1 MKTRVIL
8 FLLLAAV
15 AASAAWLLLRD
26 GDTDAPTA
34 RILRDGVLL
43 EEIDLDRVAEP
54 YSFTLEDGSGANT
67 VQVERGRIRISA
79 ADCPDQVCV
88 KQGWISGGAV
98 PIICLPHTLMIEIVS
113 GGGALEG
120 AAGEGGGEDYPPG
133 PAHRPHVPPCQPDP
147 REGTRPA
154 GHCTDPVRLYFDRLP
169 RRPGGRI
176 PAGRLRSRPG
186 HCHLHQ

>member
-34 RILRDGVLL
+34 RILRDGALL

-98 PIICLPHTLMIEIVS
+98 PIICLPHRLIVTIE
-113 GGGALEG
+113 GGQGNGVDG
-120 AAGEGGGEDYPPG
+120 AAG
-133 PAHRPHVPPCQPDP
+133 
-147 REGTRPA
+147 
-154 GHCTDPVRLYFDRLP
+154 
-169 RRPGGRI
+169 
-176 PAGRLRSRPG
+176 
-186 HCHLHQ
+186 

>member
-34 RILRDGVLL
+34 RILRDGALL

-98 PIICLPHTLMIEIVS
+98 PIICLPHRLTIEIVD
-113 GGGALEG
+113 GGGDLDG
-120 AAGEGGGEDYPPG
+120 AAG
-133 PAHRPHVPPCQPDP
+133 
-147 REGTRPA
+147 
-154 GHCTDPVRLYFDRLP
+154 
-169 RRPGGRI
+169 
-176 PAGRLRSRPG
+176 
-186 HCHLHQ
+186 

>member
-34 RILRDGVLL
+34 RILRARVLL

-98 PIICLPHTLMIEIVS
+98 PIICLPHRLTIEIVD
-113 GGGALEG
+113 GGGDLDG
-120 AAGEGGGEDYPPG
+120 AAG
-133 PAHRPHVPPCQPDP
+133 
-147 REGTRPA
+147 
-154 GHCTDPVRLYFDRLP
+154 
-169 RRPGGRI
+169 
-176 PAGRLRSRPG
+176 
-186 HCHLHQ
+186 

>member
-26 GDTDAPTA
+26 RDTDAPTA

-43 EEIDLDRVAEP
+43 EEIDLDQVDEP
-54 YSFTLEDGSGANT
+54 RSLVLEDESGSNT

-98 PIICLPHTLMIEIVS
+98 PIICLPHRLTIEIVD
-113 GGGALEG
+113 GGGDLDG
-120 AAGEGGGEDYPPG
+120 AAG
-133 PAHRPHVPPCQPDP
+133 
-147 REGTRPA
+147 
-154 GHCTDPVRLYFDRLP
+154 
-169 RRPGGRI
+169 
-176 PAGRLRSRPG
+176 
-186 HCHLHQ
+186 

>member
-1 MKTRVIL
+1 MRTKVIV
-8 FLLLAAV
+8 FCLLAAV
-15 AASAAWLLLRD
+15 AASAAWLLLRN

-98 PIICLPHTLMIEIVS
+98 PIVCLPHRLTIEIVD
-113 GGGALEG
+113 GGGDLDG
-120 AAGEGGGEDYPPG
+120 AAG
-133 PAHRPHVPPCQPDP
+133 
-147 REGTRPA
+147 
-154 GHCTDPVRLYFDRLP
+154 
-169 RRPGGRI
+169 
-176 PAGRLRSRPG
+176 
-186 HCHLHQ
+186 

>member
-1 MKTRVIL
+1 MRTKVIV
-8 FLLLAAV
+8 FCLLAAV

-98 PIICLPHTLMIEIVS
+98 PIICLPHRLTIEIVD
-113 GGGALEG
+113 GGGDLDG
-120 AAGEGGGEDYPPG
+120 AAG
-133 PAHRPHVPPCQPDP
+133 
-147 REGTRPA
+147 
-154 GHCTDPVRLYFDRLP
+154 
-169 RRPGGRI
+169 
-176 PAGRLRSRPG
+176 
-186 HCHLHQ
+186 

>member
-15 AASAAWLLLRD
+15 AASAAVLLFQGPKAR
-26 GDTDAPTA
+26 APVA
-34 RILRDGVLL
+34 RITRDGVLL

-54 YSFTLEDGSGANT
+54 RSFTLEDGSGTNT

-98 PIICLPHTLMIEIVS
+98 PIICLPHRLTIEIVD
-113 GGGALEG
+113 GGGDLDG
-120 AAGEGGGEDYPPG
+120 AAG
-133 PAHRPHVPPCQPDP
+133 
-147 REGTRPA
+147 
-154 GHCTDPVRLYFDRLP
+154 
-169 RRPGGRI
+169 
-176 PAGRLRSRPG
+176 
-186 HCHLHQ
+186 

>member
-43 EEIDLDRVAEP
+43 EEIDLDQVDEP
-54 YSFTLEDGSGANT
+54 RSLVLEDESGSNT

-98 PIICLPHTLMIEIVS
+98 PIICLPHRLTIEIVD
-113 GGGALEG
+113 GGGGLDG
-120 AAGEGGGEDYPPG
+120 AAG
-133 PAHRPHVPPCQPDP
+133 
-147 REGTRPA
+147 
-154 GHCTDPVRLYFDRLP
+154 
-169 RRPGGRI
+169 
-176 PAGRLRSRPG
+176 
-186 HCHLHQ
+186 